1 MGLKDTRPG
10 SQTGYVGG
18 VKFSNNSPTSPP
30 KFGVTQVV
38 RQVVGVDSDVGDV
51 FETGGLCV
59 SRSSSRFWF
68 GELITRFECKL
79 YVTLYC
85 AALFL
90 SGFLL
95 DFLFDFTSYVI
106 IVVFKFHLWYLAL
119 ICQNRRLLPEPVES
133 SYFVSVFVA
142 MRTTVTISNLV
153 PKAAES
159 AKEREREGKR

>member
-59 SRSSSRFWF
+59 SRSSSRFCLVLRYRPSW
-68 GELITRFECKL
+68 EV
-79 YVTLYC
+79 VTD
-85 AALFL
+85 AALMPPPLPLTLLVLRGLL
-90 SGFLL
+90 SISVATEAGLKRL
-95 DFLFDFTSYVI
+95 V
-106 IVVFKFHLWYLAL
+106 KAL
-119 ICQNRRLLPEPVES
+119 CS
-133 SYFVSVFVA
+133 
-142 MRTTVTISNLV
+142 
-153 PKAAES
+153 
-159 AKEREREGKR
+159 

>member
-68 GELITRFECKL
+68 GELITRF
-79 YVTLYC
+79 
-85 AALFL
+85 
-90 SGFLL
+90 G
-95 DFLFDFTSYVI
+95 
-106 IVVFKFHLWYLAL
+106 
-119 ICQNRRLLPEPVES
+119 
-133 SYFVSVFVA
+133 
-142 MRTTVTISNLV
+142 
-153 PKAAES
+153 
-159 AKEREREGKR
+159 